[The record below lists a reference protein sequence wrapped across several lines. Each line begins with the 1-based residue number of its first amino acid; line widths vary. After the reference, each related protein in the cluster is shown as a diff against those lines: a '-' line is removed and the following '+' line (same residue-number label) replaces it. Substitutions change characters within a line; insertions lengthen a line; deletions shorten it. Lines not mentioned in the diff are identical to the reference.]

1 MNIRNERGSLTAH
14 PLGIEKIIEEE
25 YYEQFY
31 AHRYG
36 NLEVEQ
42 SLKIYI
48 MSICIQEG
56 HGNEQVFIC

>member
-14 PLGIEKIIEEE
+14 PLDTEKIIEKE

-56 HGNEQVFIC
+56 HGNEQVCIC

>member
-14 PLGIEKIIEEE
+14 PLGIEKIIEEG
-25 YYEQFY
+25 YYVQFY
-31 AHRYG
+31 AHKCG

-56 HGNEQVFIC
+56 HDNEQVCIC

>member
-1 MNIRNERGSLTAH
+1 MNIRNERGNLTAH
-14 PLGIEKIIEEE
+14 PLGIEKITEG

-31 AHRYG
+31 AHRCG
-36 NLEVEQ
+36 NLEVKQ

-56 HGNEQVFIC
+56 HDNEQVCIF